1 MVVFYCLLFEWLVG
15 WFTVLF
21 CFILGGEGGSGDN
34 GGSLVLS
41 QIGFHCL
48 SLFLTLLELSLFKC
62 MPLNCIL

>member
-1 MVVFYCLLFEWLVG
+1 MDIHEYEDLVLLLLLLFG
-15 WFTVLF
+15 D
-21 CFILGGEGGSGDN
+21 GGGDGSGDN